1 MHTPGE
7 EPAPRPLR
15 VLLIE
20 DDDAMRAMLADAFRH
35 EGWDV
40 TECENVFGWL
50 QHCVNDFAEDSGS
63 GTNSY
68 DVVVSDICMPGMS
81 GLEVMAML
89 QDMYS
94 AAACP
99 PTILIT
105 AFGDDETHHHARAL
119 GAAEVLDK
127 PFDTND
133 LIDTVREVVR
143 L

>member
-35 EGWDV
+35 EGWEV
-40 TECENVFGWL
+40 TECESVFRWL
-50 QHCVNDFAEDSGS
+50 QHCVNEFAETSGS

-89 QDMYS
+89 KDMYS
-94 AAACP
+94 AAVCP

-105 AFGDDETHHHARAL
+105 AFGDDETHEQARAL

-127 PFDTND
+127 PFDTKH
-133 LIDTVREVVR
+133 LIHTVREVVR